1 METLWQDLRYAARML
16 LRSPGFTAVA
26 VLTLALG
33 IGANTAIFSVVNA
46 VLLRPLPF
54 RDPDRLF
61 LLTEHTPKFPSLSAS
76 YQNFNDWRNMAQ
88 SFEGVGA
95 VHNDSFTLTGEGDP
109 TRLTAQMTTANIFP
123 LLGVNPEIGRTFS
136 PDEDRRGGEHVVLLS
151 AGLWR
156 NRYGASTDIL
166 GKRLTLNNLPYT
178 VVGVLPANYLFLQ
191 PADVFVPFE
200 PWTAGLPDDRGWHPG
215 IIPVAR
221 LKKGLTAERA
231 QAEMTTVAK
240 QIEKQNPITNLDVGI
255 NVTSMRE
262 QVIKN
267 VRGALWTLLGAV
279 GFVLLIGCANV
290 ANLFL
295 ARSAARRHEMAIRTA
310 LGASMWRILRQLMT
324 ESIILS
330 ILGGAAG
337 LAIGTAAM
345 GPLLRLATGSIP
357 PGTVVGMDST
367 VLIYTAAIAILTGIF
382 FGLAP
387 ALQASR
393 LELRGGLNDVTRG
406 GSGSGEGRRLR
417 SAFVVSEVVLAT
429 VLLVG
434 AGLLVRSFS
443 RMEEVSTGFRP
454 QGLLV
459 ADIPLSPTSYNQP
472 AKRLNFYDNVL
483 DKIRAMPGVRS
494 AGAASFLPVSGAG
507 GIIHFNIQGH
517 PPKGPSE
524 FIVAG
529 YRSVTP
535 GYLSTIGL
543 PLLAGRFISEQD
555 TERGAPVVV
564 INRAMAQQFFPGQ
577 SPIGQHFQLGAL
589 PENSVPWM
597 EVVGVVGNVKQALTT
612 EPQSEMY
619 VPFRQVD
626 ALLPQF
632 FLSVVVRTDGN
643 PKALSS
649 ALRDAVHQIDPGQ
662 PVVKMRTMEENIST
676 SVVQPRFRAT
686 LLSVF
691 SGLAL
696 VLAAIGIYGVIAYS
710 VTQRTREIGI
720 RMTLGADG
728 PAVLR
733 MILKQGVSLALL
745 GVTLGLVGAF
755 GLTRFLESFLFQVKA
770 FDPLTFAGVA
780 AVLISVSL
788 AACWIPAQRATRVD
802 PIVALRYE

>member
-1 METLWQDLRYAARML
+1 METLWQDLRYALRML
-16 LRSPGFTAVA
+16 LRSPGFTTVA

-54 RDPDRLF
+54 RDPERIF
-61 LLTEHTPKFPSLSAS
+61 LLTEHTPKFPILSAT
-76 YQNFNDWRNMAQ
+76 YLNFKDWRDMAQ

-95 VHNDSFTLTGEGDP
+95 VHNDSFTLSGEGDP
-109 TRLTAQMTTANIFP
+109 ARLTAQMTSANVFP
-123 LLGVNPEIGRTFS
+123 LLGVNPEMGRTFS
-136 PDEDRRGGEHVVLLS
+136 EDEDKRGGEHVVLLS
-151 AGLWR
+151 DGLWR
-156 NRYGASTDIL
+156 RRYGAAADVM
-166 GKRLTLNNLPYT
+166 GKRLTLNNVPYS
-178 VVGVLPANYLFLQ
+178 VIGILPASYLFLQ
-191 PADVFVPFE
+191 PAEVYVPFE

-215 IIPVAR
+215 IIPVGR
-221 LKKGLTAERA
+221 LKSGVTVEQAR
-231 QAEMTTVAK
+231 AEMTTVAK
-240 QIEKQNPITNLDVGI
+240 QIEKQSPITNLNVGI

-330 ILGGAAG
+330 MLGGAAG
-337 LAIGTAAM
+337 LAIGMAAM

-367 VLIYTAAIAILTGIF
+367 VLLYTAAIAILTGIF

-406 GSGSGEGRRLR
+406 GSGSGESKRLR
-417 SAFVVSEVVLAT
+417 SAFVVSEIVLAT
-429 VLLVG
+429 LLLIG
-434 AGLLVRSFS
+434 AGLLVKSFS
-443 RMEEVSTGFRP
+443 RMQDVSTGFRP
-454 QGLLV
+454 EGLLV
-459 ADIPLSPTSYNQP
+459 ADLPLSPTAYSQP

-483 DKIRAMPGVRS
+483 DKIRALPGVRS
-494 AGAASFLPVSGAG
+494 AGGASFLPVSGAG
-507 GIIHFNIQGH
+507 GIIHFNIQGR
-517 PPKGPSE
+517 PPHGPGE
-524 FIVAG
+524 FILAG

-543 PLLAGRFISEQD
+543 PLLNGRFVSEQD

-577 SPIGQHFQLGAL
+577 SPIGQHLQLGAL
-589 PENSVPWM
+589 PENEVPWM
-597 EVVGVVGNVKQALTT
+597 EVVGVVGDVKLSLTSD
-612 EPQSEMY
+612 PQSEMY

-643 PKALSS
+643 PNGLSS
-649 ALRDAVHQIDPGQ
+649 ALRDAVRQVDPGQ

-676 SVVQPRFRAT
+676 SVVQPKFRAT
-686 LLSVF
+686 LLGIF

-720 RMTLGADG
+720 RMTLGADR
-728 PAVLR
+728 PAVSR
-733 MILKQGVSLALL
+733 MILRQGMLLALL
-745 GVTLGLVGAF
+745 GVGLGLAGAF

-780 AVLISVSL
+780 AVLIAVSL
-788 AACWIPAQRATRVD
+788 AACWLPARRATRVD

>member
-1 METLWQDLRYAARML
+1 METLWQDLRYAARTL
-16 LRSPGFTAVA
+16 VRSSGFTAIA

-76 YQNFNDWRNMAQ
+76 YQNFKDWRDLNQ

-109 TRLTAQMTTANIFP
+109 ARLTTQMTTANVFS
-123 LLGVNPEIGRTFS
+123 LLGVQAEMGRVFS
-136 PDEDRRGGEHVVLLS
+136 ADEDRRGGEHVVLLS
-151 AGLWR
+151 DGLWR
-156 NRYGASTDIL
+156 NRYGGETNVL
-166 GKRLTLNNLPYT
+166 GKRLTLNNVPYT
-178 VVGVLPANYLFLQ
+178 VIGVLPANYLYLQ
-191 PADVFVPFE
+191 PADVYVPFE
-200 PWTAGLPDDRGWHPG
+200 PWTVGLPDDRGWHPG
-215 IIPVAR
+215 ILPVGR
-221 LKKGLTAERA
+221 VKRGVSAEQA

-240 QIEKQNPITNLDVGI
+240 QIEKQNPLTNLNVGI

-262 QVIKN
+262 QVVKN

-310 LGASMWRILRQLMT
+310 LGASLWRILRQLLT
-324 ESIILS
+324 ESVILS
-330 ILGGAAG
+330 LLGGAAG
-337 LAIGTAAM
+337 LAIGYAAM

-357 PGTVVGMDST
+357 PGTAVKIDSG
-367 VLIYTAAIAILTGIF
+367 VLLYTAAIALLTGII

-406 GSGSGEGRRLR
+406 GSGSGESRRLR
-417 SAFVVSEVVLAT
+417 SAFVVSEIVLAT
-429 VLLVG
+429 LLLVG
-434 AGLLVRSFS
+434 AGLLVKSFS
-443 RMEEVSTGFRP
+443 RMQDVSTGFRP
-454 QGLLV
+454 EGLLV
-459 ADIPLSPTSYNQP
+459 ADLPLSPTAYSQP
-472 AKRLNFYDNVL
+472 AKRLNFYDAVL
-483 DKIRAMPGVRS
+483 DKIRALPGVRS
-494 AGAASFLPVSGAG
+494 AGGASFLPVSGSG
-507 GIIHFNIQGH
+507 GIIHFNIQGR
-517 PPKGPSE
+517 PPKGPGD
-524 FIVAG
+524 FILAG

-543 PLLAGRFISEQD
+543 PLLNGRFISEQD
-555 TERGAPVVV
+555 TERGAAVVV
-564 INRAMAQQFFPGQ
+564 INRSMAQQFFPGQ
-577 SPIGQHFQLGAL
+577 SPIGQHLQLGAL
-589 PENSVPWM
+589 PTDQVPWM
-597 EVVGVVGNVKQALTT
+597 EVVGVVGDAKTALTSD
-612 EPQSEMY
+612 PQSEMY

-626 ALLPQF
+626 ALLPQY
-632 FLSVVVRTDGN
+632 FLSIVVRTDGR
-643 PKALSS
+643 PMALAS
-649 ALRDAVHQIDPGQ
+649 ALRDAVRQTDPGQ

-676 SVVQPRFRAT
+676 SVVQPKFRAT
-686 LLSVF
+686 LLTIF

-720 RMTLGADG
+720 RMTLGADS

-733 MILKQGVSLALL
+733 MILKQGLTLAVV
-745 GVTLGLVGAF
+745 GVGLGLAGAL
-755 GLTRFLESFLFQVKA
+755 GLTRFLESFLFQVNT
-770 FDPLTFAGVA
+770 FDPITFAGVA
-780 AVLISVSL
+780 AVLITVSL
-788 AACWIPAQRATRVD
+788 AACWIPARRATHVD

>member
-1 METLWQDLRYAARML
+1 METLWQDLRYALRTL
-16 LRSPGFTAVA
+16 LRSSGFSAVA
-26 VLTLALG
+26 ILTLALG

-54 RDPDRLF
+54 RDPDRIF

-76 YQNFNDWRNMAQ
+76 YQNYKDWRDMAQ
-88 SFEGVGA
+88 SFESVGA

-109 TRLTAQMTTANIFP
+109 ARLTAQMTTASVFP
-123 LLGVNPEIGRTFS
+123 MLGVNPERGRFFS
-136 PDEDRRGGEHVVLLS
+136 TDEDRRGGEHVVLLS
-151 AGLWR
+151 DGLWR
-156 NRYGASTDIL
+156 NRYGAAPDVM
-166 GKRLTLNNLPYT
+166 GKRLTLNNVPYT
-178 VVGVLPANYLFLQ
+178 VIGVLPASYLFLQ
-191 PADVFVPFE
+191 PADVIVPFE
-200 PWTAGLPDDRGWHPG
+200 PWTVGLPDDRGWHPG

-221 LKKGLTAERA
+221 LKAGVTVERA
-231 QAEMTTVAK
+231 RAEMTTVAK
-240 QIEKQNPITNLDVGI
+240 QIEKQNPLTNLDVRI

-262 QVIKN
+262 QVVKN

-295 ARSAARRHEMAIRTA
+295 ARSAARKHEMAIRTA

-337 LAIGTAAM
+337 LAIGSAAM

-357 PGTVVGMDST
+357 PGTVVGMDSM

-387 ALQASR
+387 AMQASQ

-406 GSGSGEGRRLR
+406 GSGSGESKRLR
-417 SAFVVSEVVLAT
+417 SAFVVSEIVLAT
-429 VLLVG
+429 LLLVG
-434 AGLLVRSFS
+434 AGLLMKSFS
-443 RMEEVSTGFRP
+443 RMEDVSTGFRP
-454 QGLLV
+454 EGLLV
-459 ADIPLSPTSYNQP
+459 ADIPLSPTAYSQP

-483 DKIRAMPGVRS
+483 DKIRALPGVRS

-517 PPKGPSE
+517 PPKGPGD
-524 FIVAG
+524 FILAG
-529 YRSVTP
+529 YRSATP

-543 PLLAGRFISEQD
+543 PLLNGRFISEQD

-577 SPIGQHFQLGAL
+577 SPIGQHLQLGAI
-589 PENSVPWM
+589 PTDVVPWM
-597 EVVGVVGNVKQALTT
+597 EVVGVVGDVKQSLTT

-626 ALLPQF
+626 ALLPQY
-632 FLSVVVRTDGN
+632 FLSLVVRTDGN
-643 PKALSS
+643 PMALSS
-649 ALRDAVHQIDPGQ
+649 ALRDAVHQVDPGQ
-662 PVVKMRTMEENIST
+662 PIVKMRTMEENIST
-676 SVVQPRFRAT
+676 SVVQPKFRAT
-686 LLSVF
+686 LLGIF

-696 VLAAIGIYGVIAYS
+696 VLAAIGIYGVISYS

-720 RMTLGADG
+720 RMTLGADK

-733 MILKQGVSLALL
+733 MILGQGMVLAVL
-745 GVTLGLVGAF
+745 GVGLGLAGAF
-755 GLTRFLESFLFQVKA
+755 ALTRFLESFLFQVKA
-770 FDPLTFAGVA
+770 FDPLTFVGVA
-780 AVLISVSL
+780 AVLIAVSL
-788 AACWIPAQRATRVD
+788 AACWMPARRATRVD